1 MAKGKARSFLL
12 GIQGLIGHKT
22 APDWGFIYEAS
33 LVRNPKFN
41 IGDRVVLP
49 DGREFRYGK
58 SAGECV
64 SGLGCRFM
72 AAGYV
77 SYTVFAVDAAI
88 EDKEI
93 TVPAATHAALDKD
106 ELRGGYIV
114 IYDPA
119 GSEQVQFRGI
129 IGNDA
134 SILNVAFKVYLDG
147 PLTVAVTTSSA
158 IEVFQNP
165 YASLLTAGTVN
176 KAVAGIP
183 AVQVSASDT
192 YFWVQ
197 KSGPVWA
204 SPRGGVN
211 DRDQGCYWTHE
222 GQIKDTEA
230 SLNAIT
236 LPATNTSQYAGHTI
250 LGNEDNIGPLFML
263 QG

>member
-1 MAKGKARSFLL
+1 MAKGKAKTTHL
-12 GIQGLIGHKT
+12 GIQGLVGHT
-22 APDWGFIYEAS
+22 SAPDWSFIYETS
-33 LVRNPKFN
+33 LTKHPKWN

-72 AAGYV
+72 AAGF
-77 SYTVFAVDAAI
+77 SNYTAADVAQAI
-88 EDKEI
+88 DDRQI
-93 TVPAATHAALDKD
+93 TVPDAATHDAVDKD
-106 ELRGGYIV
+106 ELRGGYV
-114 IYDPA
+114 VLYGA
-119 GSEQVQFRGI
+119 SENIQFRGI

-134 SILNVAFKVYLDG
+134 ADADAQCVVYLDG
-147 PLTVAVTTSSA
+147 PLVAAVVVGTTG

-176 KAVAGIP
+176 KAVAGCP
-183 AVQVSASDT
+183 ATQVSAADT

-197 KSGPVWA
+197 VKGPCWV

-230 SLNAIT
+230 SLGAIT
-236 LPATNTSQYAGHTI
+236 LPDTNTSQYAGHTI
-250 LGNEDNIGPLFML
+250 LGNEDTIGPLFML